1 MYPDPPVA
9 AQDWTCVSSKCD
21 DAPLVHKNTLLEHG
35 VQLDTK
41 AQGSVLALLLKETFA
56 LGLFLSLSVSL
67 CELVL

>member
-1 MYPDPPVA
+1 MA
-9 AQDWTCVSSKCD
+9 AQDWTCVSSKCE

>member
-9 AQDWTCVSSKCD
+9 AQDWTCVSSKCE